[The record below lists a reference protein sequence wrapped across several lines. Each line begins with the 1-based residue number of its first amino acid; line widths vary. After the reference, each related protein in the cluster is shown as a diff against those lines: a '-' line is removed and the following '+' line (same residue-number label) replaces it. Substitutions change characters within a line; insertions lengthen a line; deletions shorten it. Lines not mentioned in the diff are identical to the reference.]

1 MNLGLVSEP
10 YLAPRSMGEA
20 PAVGLGLALAVGL
33 GLIVSLHVPKR
44 EGEVRMVEKEGV
56 TKQWGEGG
64 GGRERSWGR
73 AQFSTLLSL
82 PSLDTF
88 SELLL

>member
-1 MNLGLVSEP
+1 M
-10 YLAPRSMGEA
+10 
-20 PAVGLGLALAVGL
+20 GL
-33 GLIVSLHVPKR
+33 GLIVSLHVPER

-73 AQFSTLLSL
+73 AQCSTLLSF

>member
-20 PAVGLGLALAVGL
+20 PAVGLE
-33 GLIVSLHVPKR
+33 LIVSLHVPER
-44 EGEVRMVEKEGV
+44 EGEGRMVEIEGV

-64 GGRERSWGR
+64 GGRGRSWGR
-73 AQFSTLLSL
+73 AQCSILLSL